1 VTALL
6 VILIPLAVVGVAAA
20 WWVLREIGGPCDGC
34 DQPVIDCRCPVA
46 PVEAALLAADTQ
58 ADAVAVAGLGIDVA
72 RGWAETADEFA
83 ARTHLQ
89 PTIPQPRK
97 ES

>member
-6 VILIPLAVVGVAAA
+6 AILIPLAVLVVAAV
-20 WWVLREIGGPCDGC
+20 WWLLREIGGPCDGC

-58 ADAVAVAGLGIDVA
+58 ADAVAATGL
-72 RGWAETADEFA
+72 TADQI
-83 ARTHLQ
+83 R
-89 PTIPQPRK
+89 RGNR
-97 ES
+97 